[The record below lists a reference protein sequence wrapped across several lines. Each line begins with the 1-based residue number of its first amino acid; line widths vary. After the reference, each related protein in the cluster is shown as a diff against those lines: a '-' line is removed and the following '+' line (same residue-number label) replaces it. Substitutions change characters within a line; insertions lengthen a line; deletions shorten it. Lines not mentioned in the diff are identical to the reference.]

1 MHIQEFGIHLEWRM
15 ICDHSEASQSPNPDT
30 RIQIDLDVYHPLM
43 SECPFLRIFSQHLNG
58 KLLKVLFGLH
68 PKESTWGPPPTSSMH
83 AALDLRLHMRRPP
96 GCSWWRLVEALPR
109 WCWTA
114 VRHTAI
120 DQPFP
125 WYGLIPYSCE
135 GQMVKDWYPIP
146 WWTRTFFSIKSCSCE
161 VGQLW

>member
-1 MHIQEFGIHLEWRM
+1 MHIQEFGIHFEWM

-83 AALDLRLHMRRPP
+83 ERQGVADDVWLKLCLDA
-96 GCSWWRLVEALPR
+96 VE
-109 WCWTA
+109 
-114 VRHTAI
+114 
-120 DQPFP
+120 Q
-125 WYGLIPYSCE
+125 
-135 GQMVKDWYPIP
+135 Q
-146 WWTRTFFSIKSCSCE
+146 
-161 VGQLW
+161 